1 MIGLTSAI
9 LFVNSIERR
18 HDMTKLWNLVKGD
31 DGLESGEY
39 ALLGFLI
46 LVVIIGAV
54 TLLGQRID
62 TVFRAIVTGM
72 GG

>member
-1 MIGLTSAI
+1 
-9 LFVNSIERR
+9 
-18 HDMTKLWNLVKGD
+18 MTKLWNFMKGEE
-31 DGLESGEY
+31 GLESGEY

-46 LVVIIGAV
+46 LIVIIGAV

-62 TVFRAIVTGM
+62 TVFRAIVTGL